1 MDDRTLSPLEDALT
15 RGGVAAGGSLRPL
28 RRAATIYDVAKLANV
43 SHQTVSRLLK
53 GYQGIRPETRR
64 RVEAALVELEYRPN
78 LAARSLATNRSHRIG
93 ALTHEIEQVG
103 PSRILGGASRAAR
116 EAGYLLDIVSF
127 DPSNESDIQNAL
139 RTTDSGDLAGIIA
152 FASTDAAMEAFL
164 AARFTVPCFV
174 EGEDEDSVYTDVET
188 KNATG
193 VRLLVEHLVGLGHTR
208 FLEITGPREWISA
221 RNRHFAYQ
229 RALESHGL
237 SSVATS
243 HGDWSPASGYEAAM
257 ALPLDLEATA
267 LVVANDQMA
276 LGAIR
281 ALTKRGLSVPQDMS
295 VVGFDDIPEAPFFQP
310 PLTTVRLDFDLQG
323 RLAFAKLLERLGETT
338 PGPPPPPFVGELII
352 RSSTMAE
359 KSTLT
364 PGSGKFP

>member
-1 MDDRTLSPLEDALT
+1 
-15 RGGVAAGGSLRPL
+15 
-28 RRAATIYDVAKLANV
+28 
-43 SHQTVSRLLK
+43 
-53 GYQGIRPETRR
+53 
-64 RVEAALVELEYRPN
+64 
-78 LAARSLATNRSHRIG
+78 
-93 ALTHEIEQVG
+93 
-103 PSRILGGASRAAR
+103 
-116 EAGYLLDIVSF
+116 
-127 DPSNESDIQNAL
+127 
-139 RTTDSGDLAGIIA
+139 
-152 FASTDAAMEAFL
+152 
-164 AARFTVPCFV
+164 
-174 EGEDEDSVYTDVET
+174 
-188 KNATG
+188 
-193 VRLLVEHLVGLGHTR
+193 
-208 FLEITGPREWISA
+208 
-221 RNRHFAYQ
+221 
-229 RALESHGL
+229 
-237 SSVATS
+237 
-243 HGDWSPASGYEAAM
+243 M